1 MENKRLKKTIL
12 QVVIAA
18 VLLGEMKEFSEESCR
33 NGLDEMLEDYGLSG
47 QEELY
52 ETDRTADYEYN
63 LEEWIS
69 EMTDSY
75 QRMGEYEK
83 CISFENEKKR
93 KSKLRD
99 LRILRL

>member
-1 MENKRLKKTIL
+1 MEDSQRKGGKAEIP
-12 QVVIAA
+12 I
-18 VLLGEMKEFSEESCR
+18 
-33 NGLDEMLEDYGLSG
+33 
-47 QEELY
+47 ELY
-52 ETDRTADYEYN
+52 ETDRAADYEYN